1 MSSWENH
8 LQRLA
13 DEGMSGSATAS
24 GVEIEPAAL
33 DRAFARCDAI
43 TREHSKTFYFASAL
57 LPKAKRRG
65 ARALYAFCRETD
77 DVVDRGGG
85 DIVRRLDEWRRR
97 ALAPAPS
104 PDDLVPLAWAY
115 TRATYRI
122 PDRLAEQLIEGVA
135 RDLSQTRY
143 TDFSQLAEYCY
154 GVASTVGLMSMHIIG
169 FAGSEAVP
177 YAVKMGVAL
186 QMTNIL
192 RDVGEDWQHGRV
204 YLPQNELAQ
213 FGIADNDLAA
223 GRVDNRWRRLM
234 RFQIE
239 RTHRLYDDSWPGIAL
254 LHRDGQFSIA
264 AAADLYRAIL
274 GAIEANGCDVFR
286 RRAHI
291 GFAGKV
297 LRLPRILRR
306 LRSLRR
312 GRLIAY

>member
-1 MSSWENH
+1 M
-8 LQRLA
+8 
-13 DEGMSGSATAS
+13 
-24 GVEIEPAAL
+24 L

-77 DVVDRGGG
+77 DVVDRGGN
-85 DIVRRLDEWRRR
+85 DIARCLEQWRRR
-97 ALAPAPS
+97 ALAPAPP
-104 PDDLVPLAWAY
+104 PDDLVPLAWAH
-115 TRATYRI
+115 TRAAYRI

-143 TDFSQLAEYCY
+143 RDFSQLAEYCY
-154 GVASTVGLMSMHIIG
+154 GVASTVGLMSMHIMG
-169 FAGSEAVP
+169 FAGPEAIP

-192 RDVGEDWQHGRV
+192 RDVGEDWQRGRV
-204 YLPQNELAQ
+204 YLPEDELAR
-213 FGIADNDLAA
+213 FGISESDLAA
-223 GRVDNRWRRLM
+223 GRVDDRWRRLM

-239 RTHRLYDDSWPGIAL
+239 RTHRLYDESWPGIAL

-274 GAIEANGCDVFR
+274 GAIEINRYDVFR

-291 GFAGKV
+291 GLIGK
-297 LRLPRILRR
+297 LMRLPRIRRR
-306 LRSLRR
+306 LRSLRN
-312 GRLIAY
+312 GRLIPY